1 MSWNGESNGFIV
13 TNVKKLE
20 RDILPVYFKH
30 NNLDSFTR
38 QLNTYGF
45 RKIRSKASVEYKH
58 ELFVKDRL
66 DLINSIRRRP
76 SERIMPES
84 RLTRLKCRL
93 QRLKIKSGDLECLAL
108 AAFPV
113 KKLKIIDDQ
122 TSRLLKTA
130 VDAYTG
136 ERPLGTLTEHLMS
149 ELSQA
154 TK

>member
-1 MSWNGESNGFIV
+1 MLAKRENSVHEHTEDGLAANQPHKFIKMLVDLIELQSRQEKLMSWNEESNGFIV

-45 RKIRSKASVEYKH
+45 RKIRSKASVEFKH

-76 SERIMPES
+76 SERIMP
-84 RLTRLKCRL
+84 
-93 QRLKIKSGDLECLAL
+93 
-108 AAFPV
+108 
-113 KKLKIIDDQ
+113 
-122 TSRLLKTA
+122 
-130 VDAYTG
+130 
-136 ERPLGTLTEHLMS
+136 
-149 ELSQA
+149 
-154 TK
+154 